1 MGEGVAGEMG
11 SFCWEGRGFGF
22 RVSGFGFRGSEKLE
36 LADCYTGSSAAL
48 NGWGDGKCLEAVS
61 GTGRGEKV
69 RRRGVK
75 A

>member
-1 MGEGVAGEMG
+1 MGGGVAGEMG
-11 SFCWEGRGFGF
+11 SFCWEGSGGQGSGFGF
-22 RVSGFGFRGSEKLE
+22 RVSEKLK

-69 RRRGVK
+69 WRRGVK